1 VPPRGRSHRPFA
13 LRAGAL
19 IGEAAGGHPG
29 RGALIGGALGGLGG
43 ALTGSALQSQ
53 DTEVARQQRELE
65 QHQYELERQ
74 RRELEELRRRDLED
88 SYYRGDPYYDTYY
101 DRSRDY

>member
-1 VPPRGRSHRPFA
+1 
-13 LRAGAL
+13 
-19 IGEAAGGHPG
+19 
-29 RGALIGGALGGLGG
+29 
-43 ALTGSALQSQ
+43 LTGSALQSQ